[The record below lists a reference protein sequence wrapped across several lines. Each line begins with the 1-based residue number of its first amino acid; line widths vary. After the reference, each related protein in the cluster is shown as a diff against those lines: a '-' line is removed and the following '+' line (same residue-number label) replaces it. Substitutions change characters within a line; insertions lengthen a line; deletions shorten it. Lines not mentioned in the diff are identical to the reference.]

1 MDNIDRFLY
10 IGFFVLKFY
19 ILSKLLW
26 EVAMTI
32 TNPRRL
38 LRERKGL
45 SEVVT
50 TLILLAFGVLL
61 ATTVIVYTNGVTRA
75 RMKSTVGESLRFYKP
90 HIWAE
95 EKTGNESKAV
105 IAFKLYNIGGKSTS
119 VEYIDVRGSEVDWNN
134 VYYYTVPQNT
144 TIYRDLNRTDYD
156 SLTGSSVVIDS
167 RTYTQALEKL
177 SARSGGMVIVY
188 AKSPPVIHKDNIGQ
202 PVTLALST
210 ANANYITEIVV
221 ESAE

>member
-95 EKTGNESKAV
+95 
-105 IAFKLYNIGGKSTS
+105 
-119 VEYIDVRGSEVDWNN
+119 DEVDWNN

-188 AKSPPVIHKDNIGQ
+188 AKSPPVIHKDNIR
-202 PVTLALST
+202 TT
-210 ANANYITEIVV
+210 
-221 ESAE
+221 SASPSRWR